1 MSLDKLPSISVGS
14 VHLRRDTLDLHVL
27 WRRPDV
33 RLERTAQRLLRL
45 YQGFPFFITRLE
57 ICRDRRDR
65 RSCKIFVSCV
75 NFPRKQRSFL
85 HILQVQAHCNVKFL
99 CNC

>member
-45 YQGFPFFITRLE
+45 YQGFLFLSLDRVFSIIGIYLVGRWNMKEE
-57 ICRDRRDR
+57 IM
-65 RSCKIFVSCV
+65 
-75 NFPRKQRSFL
+75 
-85 HILQVQAHCNVKFL
+85 
-99 CNC
+99 